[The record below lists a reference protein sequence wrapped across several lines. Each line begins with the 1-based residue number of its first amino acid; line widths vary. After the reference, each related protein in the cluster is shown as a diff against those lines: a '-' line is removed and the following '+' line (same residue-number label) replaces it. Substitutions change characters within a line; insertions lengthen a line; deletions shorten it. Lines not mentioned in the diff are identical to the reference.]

1 MYLPEGGVLLKR
13 VLGTF
18 AASLVLIWGF
28 LLFGGG
34 MLLQNTWGALVLCA
48 LVVTVLAQLFEG
60 QADRVEELEKRVA
73 AL

>member
-1 MYLPEGGVLLKR
+1 MKR

-48 LVVTVLAQLFEG
+48 LVMARLFEG

-73 AL
+73 ALEQALKDKEEP